1 MGQTPEERIAA
12 IAPQLTWG
20 HHCLATDPIG
30 MEYQFEGDPA
40 IRRELAAIRLD
51 AISTVFHKVADASSA
66 AAKVMSAKAK
76 R

>member
-1 MGQTPEERIAA
+1 
-12 IAPQLTWG
+12 
-20 HHCLATDPIG
+20 